1 MSRHGYSDD
10 IDQWSLIKWR
20 GQIASAIRGKRG
32 QRLLIDLVQALD
44 AMPEK
49 VLIAEK
55 LIDHED
61 DDAVCALGAVG
72 VKRGIA
78 MEQLDPEEPEDIAEA
93 FDVAQQLAREI
104 TYVNDEGGNYGETPQ
119 QRWERVR
126 AWAVRHILPVPIEAA
141 ANTEGGAEDG

>member
-10 IDQWSLIKWR
+10 IDQWDLIRWR
-20 GQIASAIRGKRG
+20 GQVASAIRGKRG

-49 VLIAEK
+49 ALTAQK

-61 DDAVCALGAVG
+61 DDAVCALGAIG
-72 VKRGIA
+72 VKRGIV
-78 MEQLDPEEPEDIAEA
+78 MEELDPEDYRSVADTFDIAE
-93 FDVAQQLAREI
+93 QLAREI
-104 TYVNDEGGNYGETPQ
+104 TFVNDEWGYSNETPQ

-126 AWAVRHILPVPIEAA
+126 EWAISHIQPVA
-141 ANTEGGAEDG
+141 TS

>member
-10 IDQWSLIKWR
+10 IDQWDLIRWR
-20 GQIASAIRGKRG
+20 GQVASAIRGKRG

-44 AMPEK
+44 AMPK
-49 VLIAEK
+49 KALIAEK

-61 DDAVCALGAVG
+61 ADAVCALGAVG

-78 MEQLDPEEPEDIAEA
+78 MEQLDPEEYQSIAEVFDIAE
-93 FDVAQQLAREI
+93 QLAREI
-104 TYVNDEGGNYGETPQ
+104 TFINDEWGYSDETPL

-126 AWAVRHILPVPIEAA
+126 AWAMSHIQLVPIETA
-141 ANTEGGAEDG
+141 ANTEEGAGDG

>member
-10 IDQWSLIKWR
+10 IDQWDLIRWR
-20 GQIASAIRGKRG
+20 GQVASAIRGKRG

-49 VLIAEK
+49 ALIAEK

-72 VKRGIA
+72 IKRGLV
-78 MEQLDPEEPEDIAEA
+78 MEQIDPEEYEEVAEA
-93 FDVAQQLAREI
+93 FDIAPQLAREI
-104 TYVNDEGGNYGETPQ
+104 TFINDEWGYSSETPQ

-126 AWAVRHILPVPIEAA
+126 AWAVNNILPVPVET
-141 ANTEGGAEDG
+141 NE

>member
-10 IDQWSLIKWR
+10 IDQWELIKWR
-20 GQIASAIRGKRG
+20 GQVTSAIRGKRG

-55 LIDHED
+55 LIDHDD

-78 MEQLDPEEPEDIAEA
+78 MEQLDPQEYGSVAEVFDIAE
-93 FDVAQQLAREI
+93 QLAREI
-104 TYVNDEGGNYGETPQ
+104 TFVNDEWGYSNETPQ

-126 AWAVRHILPVPIEAA
+126 AWAISHIQPVVA
-141 ANTEGGAEDG
+141 TE

>member
-10 IDQWSLIKWR
+10 IDQWALIKWR
-20 GQIASAIRGKRG
+20 GQVASAIRGKRG

-49 VLIAEK
+49 ALIAEK

-78 MEQLDPEEPEDIAEA
+78 MEQLDPEEPECVAEA
-93 FDVAQQLAREI
+93 FDVAEQLAREI

-126 AWAVRHILPVPIEAA
+126 AWAVRHIQPVPIEV
-141 ANTEGGAEDG
+141 AEQQ

>member
-1 MSRHGYSDD
+1 MSRHGYSDG
-10 IDQWSLIKWR
+10 IDQWDLIRWR
-20 GQIASAIRGKRG
+20 GQVASAIRGKRG

-72 VKRGIA
+72 VKRGIT
-78 MEQLDPEEPEDIAEA
+78 MDDLDPEAPERVAEA
-93 FDVAQQLAREI
+93 FDVAEQLAREI
-104 TYVNDEGGNYGETPQ
+104 TYVNDEGGNYSETPQ

-126 AWAVRHILPVPIEAA
+126 AWAVSHIQPIPIETA
-141 ANTEGGAEDG
+141 